1 MREAA
6 SHDGRP
12 MRATR
17 QNEKYDEATKQRSAS
32 ADGAA
37 HAGIG
42 RAPCRHRCESQD
54 WPLHA
59 HTAQPAVS
67 TNTSGKSLDDTIRT
81 AN

>member
-1 MREAA
+1 
-6 SHDGRP
+6 

-32 ADGAA
+32 ADGTT

-42 RAPCRHRCESQD
+42 RARHAGIGVKED

-59 HTAQPAVS
+59 HTAQPAVP
-67 TNTSGKSLDDTIRT
+67 TTTTGKSLDDTIRT